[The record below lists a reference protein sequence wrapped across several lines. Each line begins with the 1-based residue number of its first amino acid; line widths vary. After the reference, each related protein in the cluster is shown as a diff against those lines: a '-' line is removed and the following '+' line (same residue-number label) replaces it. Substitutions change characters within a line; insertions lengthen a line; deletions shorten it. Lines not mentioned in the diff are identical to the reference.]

1 MVATWWKAVLFLLG
15 GVAAAGGTAYVT
27 GMLDPWLAGQA
38 PIVASLSEDEAQ
50 PEATQEPDAPAAPAE
65 EEPAAAGDQ
74 AGTDAAPTFDL
85 VRIEPDGSLVIAGN
99 AAPGSTIELLIG
111 DDVIATAEAG
121 EYGDFVAVL
130 DEPLEPG
137 DYEIVLRATA
147 GGGEPVT
154 SAQTALVSVPERED
168 GQVLAMVDE
177 PGEPSRILTAPEP
190 QASAEVEAGS
200 EQDEAP
206 GTDQQGASPE
216 RASEPVP
223 AAGEDAGADSKEG
236 RIAAASADDTT
247 ESEPQ
252 AAPTEDAGEAG
263 QAAEP
268 QPEIAAEGEAGV
280 PTEDDTGAAAQP
292 PLPDDEPA
300 EAQISV
306 AAPSGEAAPVAASDE
321 PDALT
326 PFVVVEAVE
335 IEGDTI
341 YVAGS
346 ATPERTVRVYA
357 DTLLIGDA
365 QASPAG
371 RFLVEARRELPVG
384 DYVIRADLLEADGS
398 VLARAAVP
406 FEREPGESIAAV
418 APSVPAVDTPAA
430 PEQMAE
436 VTDEAQDEPVGA
448 TPAPAAEDASPE
460 QPPAGTDVAAAPEP
474 QSAQSAGSQDDGDA
488 ASADASSGEAPQT
501 MAAAEPDAAPE
512 ETAAAETD
520 APKSGRVGE
529 ESAAAEI
536 TQPKLERA
544 EGSVIIRRGDTL
556 WHISRRVYGRGI
568 RYSTIYLAN
577 QDQIRNPDLI
587 WPGQI
592 FTLPGETAEGDA
604 ADLGAIGDQLLPEDE
619 AAAETARQ

>member
-268 QPEIAAEGEAGV
+268 QPEIAAEGEADV

-436 VTDEAQDEPVGA
+436 VTDEAQDEPAGA
-448 TPAPAAEDASPE
+448 APAPAAEDASPE

-488 ASADASSGEAPQT
+488 AAADASSGEAPQT

>member
-223 AAGEDAGADSKEG
+223 AAGEDAGADPKEG

-268 QPEIAAEGEAGV
+268 QPEIAAEGEADV

-300 EAQISV
+300 EAQIAV

-460 QPPAGTDVAAAPEP
+460 QAPAGTDVAAAPEP

-488 ASADASSGEAPQT
+488 AAADASSGEAPQT

>member
-268 QPEIAAEGEAGV
+268 QPEIAAEGEADV

-436 VTDEAQDEPVGA
+436 VTDEAQDEPAGA
-448 TPAPAAEDASPE
+448 APAPAAEDASPE
-460 QPPAGTDVAAAPEP
+460 QAPAGTDVAAAPEP

-488 ASADASSGEAPQT
+488 AAADASSGEAPQT

-512 ETAAAETD
+512 ETAAGAD